1 MYMLSRT
8 CKLVHWGAVSVRMVM
23 AAQQEDHEK
32 IGADA
37 RGSND
42 GNQDWICE
50 FGRIVEAVNR
60 LEDHGYAQR
69 QWEDAVESSTENF
82 GTLPSKAEPLS
93 RAIVLFAIAAAL
105 SETNAD
111 DGYNVPYQVARDV
124 EGIGYEDEC
133 VVGEADDKFR
143 HQKAGGD
150 EDDTIEPV
158 LYRQPFHPVFVGVFG

>member
-1 MYMLSRT
+1 
-8 CKLVHWGAVSVRMVM
+8 M

-50 FGRIVEAVNR
+50 FGRIDEAVNR

-69 QWEDAVESSTENF
+69 QLEDAVESSTENF

-105 SETNAD
+105 RRRMQTTDTTYPIKSL
-111 DGYNVPYQVARDV
+111 VMW
-124 EGIGYEDEC
+124 
-133 VVGEADDKFR
+133 
-143 HQKAGGD
+143 KASA
-150 EDDTIEPV
+150 TRTSALLVKPMTSSAT
-158 LYRQPFHPVFVGVFG
+158 RKQAAMRMTP